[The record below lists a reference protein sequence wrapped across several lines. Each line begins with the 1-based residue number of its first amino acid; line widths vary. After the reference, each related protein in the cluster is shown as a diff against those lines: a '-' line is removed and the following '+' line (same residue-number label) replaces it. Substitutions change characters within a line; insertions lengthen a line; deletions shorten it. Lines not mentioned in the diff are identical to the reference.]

1 MSTHIL
7 FTRHE
12 RVGVITLN
20 RPERLN
26 AFAGTM
32 RIELVD
38 ALRAAADDTGIGAL
52 VITGAGRAFCAGADV
67 AWMYDLVTREDWDTL
82 NSQIQAGAE
91 VIQIIDA
98 LEKPVL
104 AAVNG
109 VAAGGGANLALAC
122 DIRIA
127 AKSASI
133 GQSFTR
139 LGLQPDWGGTYL
151 LPRLIG
157 TGRALELVLTAD
169 MVSASDAQQLG
180 LFNRVVD
187 DEHVLSET
195 LAMAARIAARPPLG
209 IALARQAV
217 RGAIDMSLPDA
228 LELERQN
235 QLRLLKTPEARDAMR
250 AFLERRKPSSQ

>member
-1 MSTHIL
+1 VSTHIL

-180 LFNRVVD
+180 LFNRD
-187 DEHVLSET
+187 GGADRRETAAGYRTRPAGGSRRERHEPPGRTGARAAESASPAQDSRSARCDARLSR
-195 LAMAARIAARPPLG
+195 AAK
-209 IALARQAV
+209 AV
-217 RGAIDMSLPDA
+217 FTVGTS
-228 LELERQN
+228 
-235 QLRLLKTPEARDAMR
+235 
-250 AFLERRKPSSQ
+250 

>member
-1 MSTHIL
+1 VSTHIL

-32 RIELVD
+32 RLELVD
-38 ALRAAADDTGIGAL
+38 TLRAAANDAGIGAL

-67 AWMYDLVTREDWDTL
+67 AWMYDLVTREDWATL

-91 VIQIIDA
+91 AIRIIDA

-195 LAMAARIAARPPLG
+195 LTMAARIAARPPLG

-217 RGAIDMSLPDA
+217 RGASDMSLPDA

>member
-7 FTRHE
+7 YSRHE

-20 RPERLN
+20 RPEKFN

-32 RIELVD
+32 RLELVD
-38 ALRAAADDTGIGAL
+38 ALRAAADDAATGAI

-127 AKSASI
+127 ASSASI

-157 TGRALELVLTAD
+157 TGRALELVLTAE
-169 MVSASDAQQLG
+169 MVSASDALQLG

-187 DEHVLSET
+187 EERVVDDT
-195 LAMAARIAARPPLG
+195 LAMAARIAAKPSLG
-209 IALARQAV
+209 IALAR
-217 RGAIDMSLPDA
+217 RAIRRAHDMNLPDA
-228 LELERQN
+228 LEFERQN
-235 QLRLLKTPEARDAMR
+235 QLRLLKTPEARNAMR
-250 AFLERRKPSSQ
+250 AFLERRKPSS

>member
-1 MSTHIL
+1 MSSDIL
-7 FTRHE
+7 FSRYE

-20 RPERLN
+20 RPGKLN

-32 RIELVD
+32 RLELVD
-38 ALRAAADDTGIGAL
+38 ALRAAADDIAIGAL
-52 VITGAGRAFCAGADV
+52 MITGAGRAFCAGADV

-82 NSQIQAGAE
+82 NSQIQSGAE
-91 VIQIIDA
+91 AIQIIDN

-157 TGRALELVLTAD
+157 TGRALELVLTAE
-169 MVSASDAQQLG
+169 MVSASDALQLG

-187 DEHVLSET
+187 DERVVDET
-195 LAMAARIAARPPLG
+195 LAMASRIAARPPLG
-209 IALARQAV
+209 IALARQAI
-217 RGAIDMSLPDA
+217 RRAHDINLPDA

>member
-7 FTRHE
+7 YSRHE

-20 RPERLN
+20 RPEKLN

-32 RIELVD
+32 RLELVD
-38 ALRAAADDTGIGAL
+38 ALRAAADDAATGAI

-127 AKSASI
+127 ARSASI

-157 TGRALELVLTAD
+157 TGRALELVLTAE
-169 MVSASDAQQLG
+169 MVSASDALQLG

-187 DEHVLSET
+187 DERVADET
-195 LAMAARIAARPPLG
+195 LAMASRIAARPPLG
-209 IALARQAV
+209 IALARQAI
-217 RGAIDMSLPDA
+217 RRAHDINLPDA
-228 LELERQN
+228 LELDRQN
-235 QLRLLKTPEARDAMR
+235 KIRLLKTPEARDAMR
-250 AFLERRKPSSQ
+250 PFLERRKPSSQ